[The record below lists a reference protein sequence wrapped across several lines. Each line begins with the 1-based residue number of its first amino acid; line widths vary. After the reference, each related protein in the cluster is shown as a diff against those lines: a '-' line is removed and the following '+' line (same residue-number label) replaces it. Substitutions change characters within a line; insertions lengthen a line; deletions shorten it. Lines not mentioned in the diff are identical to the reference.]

1 MKLRLEIEID
11 TDEQKDLNILED
23 VIEQLQD
30 VRELLDDHQQ
40 NLNSNSRRK

>member
-11 TDEQKDLNILED
+11 TDEQKDLNMLED